1 MNWLQCLHTHT
12 KEKRLGANCLKADNR
27 LPPGLFQAMIHRP
40 WAIGKAHD
48 APSLRLGKLPHDSRS
63 TDLGLCTFA
72 FVINLCNAN
81 VHMLHRNGI
90 KAEEDKQF
98 ANIWNKCELEYN
110 FFCCVNLTNNYV
122 RGDVRERAWATFL
135 ASCGC
140 LCQTVRP
147 ADLVRGL
154 KRPGTVRWTLF
165 IAFVD
170 CKSTIPDLLQCK
182 CERGLDSTIDL
193 LRILWDETLKQC
205 RCFWMKCVVRAL
217 SLVTFLLNYS
227 SASSSELLHINSWVE
242 RKLMNLNG
250 AARRRTCVKF
260 PTSSFCRCQNAHT
273 ASLIHPM

>member
-1 MNWLQCLHTHT
+1 
-12 KEKRLGANCLKADNR
+12 
-27 LPPGLFQAMIHRP
+27 MIPRP
-40 WAIGKAHD
+40 WVIGKAHD

-72 FVINLCNAN
+72 FIINLCNAN
-81 VHMLHRNGI
+81 VHMLHRDGI

-110 FFCCVNLTNNYV
+110 FFCCVKLTNNYIP
-122 RGDVRERAWATFL
+122 GDVRERAWATFL

-154 KRPGTVRWTLF
+154 QRPGTVRWTLF

-182 CERGLDSTIDL
+182 CEKGAWFNDRLASNFVRWGIKAMSVFLDEM
-193 LRILWDETLKQC
+193 R
-205 RCFWMKCVVRAL
+205 
-217 SLVTFLLNYS
+217 
-227 SASSSELLHINSWVE
+227 SASSQLSHIFIELQQCKFFWTSAYKFMSRE
-242 RKLMNLNG
+242 EAYDFK
-250 AARRRTCVKF
+250 RRCATPHLRRHSKCICALF

-273 ASLIHPM
+273 ASLIHPK